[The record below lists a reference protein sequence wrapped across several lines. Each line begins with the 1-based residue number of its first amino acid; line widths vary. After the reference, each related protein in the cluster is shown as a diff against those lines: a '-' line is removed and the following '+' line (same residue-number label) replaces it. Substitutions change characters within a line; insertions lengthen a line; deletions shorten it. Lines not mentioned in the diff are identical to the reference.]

1 MGSNTSHQSTPTALE
16 PWSIEKSKWD
26 AFVASCQSPTMI
38 VAALMPGIMLLVLT
52 LVSGFAWYFIAG
64 NGGVLC
70 TPAIIF
76 ALVTVMMAAVTYM
89 LPASLIKRSR
99 IWRQRA
105 GAIWDANACVC
116 ATCLLPLPEPRRTV
130 ALIGEA
136 PHACTHGFTHADQ
149 PQLVR
154 YFESL
159 ASRDQRAATA
169 VLRRLRQ
176 NAARRESQKPTHAP
190 TLFRRALR
198 PVHQCWQR
206 YFASTL
212 ALRRRLIAL
221 IVVVLALCLVLSVF
235 AGVFAL
241 AVAWVWIFMG
251 AAYLVGANA
260 KANALELAA
269 GNTRDLRCASC
280 TSALQ
285 ESDCAHTC
293 PSCACDLSRDGAF
306 TATARRNPLR
316 DWILGGVL
324 LATAVWLPMT
334 VLSQT
339 LGSMRPQSLLEAAQ
353 RFPSLRTDVF
363 KELRGRAL
371 SDSDQLLAA
380 EAMLTALEE
389 TPLDHRLGREV
400 PYISGSI
407 ANGTLPADWCERFAR
422 AIVRVH
428 ATVDGVIVAPDAIKD
443 VATGTP
449 LQLAIGLTGEPYWAP
464 SLGVI
469 SVMLRDI
476 SVDGDTPGG
485 GGPFAEVISM
495 DELTGWFPF
504 GENPQE
510 TWRSGMRAFQRK
522 QRDEYLTR
530 QPQMSEL
537 VDQRGRIVTLTD
549 AGAHQVIVRGW
560 LLVTPS
566 PNAQPYFDL
575 DVDGAPM
582 LPTGSRGAF
591 AFEIA
596 YTLRAR

>member
-1 MGSNTSHQSTPTALE
+1 M
-16 PWSIEKSKWD
+16 
-26 AFVASCQSPTMI
+26 V
-38 VAALMPGIMLLVLT
+38 VAALIPGIMLLVLT

-70 TPAIIF
+70 TPAIIL
-76 ALVTVMMAAVTYM
+76 ALVTVMIAALTYM
-89 LPASLIKRSR
+89 LPAFLIKRWR
-99 IWRQRA
+99 MWRQRA

-116 ATCLLPLPEPRRTV
+116 ATCLLPLPEPRSTV
-130 ALIGEA
+130 ALIGET

-159 ASRDQRAATA
+159 ASRDQSAATA

-212 ALRRRLIAL
+212 ALRRRLTAL

-241 AVAWVWIFMG
+241 AVAWVWISMG

-324 LATAVWLPMT
+324 LAAAVWLPMT
-334 VLSQT
+334 VLTQ
-339 LGSMRPQSLLEAAQ
+339 
-353 RFPSLRTDVF
+353 
-363 KELRGRAL
+363 K
-371 SDSDQLLAA
+371 
-380 EAMLTALEE
+380 
-389 TPLDHRLGREV
+389 
-400 PYISGSI
+400 
-407 ANGTLPADWCERFAR
+407 
-422 AIVRVH
+422 
-428 ATVDGVIVAPDAIKD
+428 
-443 VATGTP
+443 
-449 LQLAIGLTGEPYWAP
+449 
-464 SLGVI
+464 
-469 SVMLRDI
+469 
-476 SVDGDTPGG
+476 
-485 GGPFAEVISM
+485 
-495 DELTGWFPF
+495 
-504 GENPQE
+504 
-510 TWRSGMRAFQRK
+510 
-522 QRDEYLTR
+522 
-530 QPQMSEL
+530 
-537 VDQRGRIVTLTD
+537 
-549 AGAHQVIVRGW
+549 
-560 LLVTPS
+560 PS
-566 PNAQPYFDL
+566 P
-575 DVDGAPM
+575 
-582 LPTGSRGAF
+582 
-591 AFEIA
+591 
-596 YTLRAR
+596 